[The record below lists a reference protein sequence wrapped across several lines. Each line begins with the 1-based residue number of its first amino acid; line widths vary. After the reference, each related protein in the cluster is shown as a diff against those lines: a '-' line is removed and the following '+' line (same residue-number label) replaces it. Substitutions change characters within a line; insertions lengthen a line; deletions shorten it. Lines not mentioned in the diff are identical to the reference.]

1 MIPKMVIFDC
11 DGVLVDSETLGNCVL
26 RQNLADHGLDLPLEQ
41 VMATFVGGTMV
52 GVMKRAREMGAALP
66 DDWLKLVYA
75 DIYDVLGRSV
85 EVIPHVPN
93 LLDALDNTGIVYA
106 VGSNGPMRK
115 MEITLGRTGLWDRLV
130 GRVYT
135 SYDCA
140 APKPAPDVYLKAAHL
155 AGIDPSDCVVI
166 EDSATG
172 ARAAVAANM
181 SCFGYCA
188 ETAVDLMTPHCVA
201 TFDDMREL
209 PKLLGLQ
216 G

>member
-11 DGVLVDSETLGNCVL
+11 DGVLVDSETLTNSVL
-26 RQNLADHGLDLPLEQ
+26 QKNLADHGLDLSLDQ
-41 VMATFVGGTMV
+41 VMDTFVGGTMAV
-52 GVMKRAREMGAALP
+52 VMVEARKLGAALP
-66 DDWLKLVYA
+66 DDWLGN
-75 DIYDVLGRSV
+75 IYSNIFHALERSV
-85 EVIPHVPN
+85 ELVPHVPA
-93 LLDALDNTGIVYA
+93 LLDVLDKAGVAYA

-115 MEITLGRTGLWDRLV
+115 MEITLGRTGLWDRLK
-130 GRVYT
+130 GRAF
-135 SYDCA
+135 SSHDCA

-181 SCFGYCA
+181 PCFGYCA
-188 ETAVDLMTPHCVA
+188 ETAVDLMTQHCVA

-209 PKLLGLQ
+209 PKLLGL
-216 G
+216 